1 MNRFKNILYVSE
13 DSVVQDAAIA
23 RAVSLANNNQ
33 AELTVISVM
42 EEIPEGIGIPDDV
55 SLSTDLQTL
64 IQTEHYK
71 SLELLVEPYKHQLN
85 IKLEALVG
93 KRFIEVIRAVLRND
107 YDLVIKAAENPNW
120 IDRLFGSDDMH
131 LLRKCPCPVWF
142 MKPGEKTNYKCIV
155 AAVEFDPVNLNTVD
169 DDLNKKI
176 LSLSSSLALSDFA
189 NLHLAHAW
197 DAPEAGFVSLWA
209 DNPAEAEINVTED
222 EHIRHQRGMDL
233 IYQNLHRQM
242 DEDAFKF
249 ISPHVHLLKG
259 LAAKEIPIL
268 VNKLDAD
275 LVVMGTVARTG
286 VPGLIIGNTAEAI
299 LDQLKC
305 SVLAVKPTE
314 FVSPVTKD

>member
-1 MNRFKNILYVSE
+1 MKRFKNILYVSE
-13 DSVVQDAAIA
+13 DSVVQDAAIT

-42 EEIPEGIGIPDDV
+42 EEITEGIGIPNDV

-71 SLELLVEPYKHQLN
+71 ALELLVEPYKDQLN
-85 IKLEALVG
+85 IKLEALIG

-131 LLRKCPCPVWF
+131 LLRKCPCPLWF
-142 MKPGEKTNYKCIV
+142 IKPGEKTNYKCIV
-155 AAVEFDPVNLNTVD
+155 TAVEFDPVNLNTVD

-176 LSLSSSLALSDFA
+176 LSLSSSLALSNFSG
-189 NLHLAHAW
+189 LHLAHAW
-197 DAPEAGFVSLWA
+197 DAPEAGFISLWA
-209 DNPAEAEINVTED
+209 DNPAEAEINVTEG
-222 EHIRHQRGMDL
+222 EHTRHQRGIDL
-233 IYQNLHRQM
+233 IYQNLRQQM
-242 DEDAFKF
+242 GEEAFKF
-249 ISPHVHLLKG
+249 ISPHTHLIKG
-259 LAAKEIPIL
+259 LAAKEIPRL
-268 VNKLDAD
+268 VNQLDAD

-314 FVSPVTKD
+314 FVSPVTID